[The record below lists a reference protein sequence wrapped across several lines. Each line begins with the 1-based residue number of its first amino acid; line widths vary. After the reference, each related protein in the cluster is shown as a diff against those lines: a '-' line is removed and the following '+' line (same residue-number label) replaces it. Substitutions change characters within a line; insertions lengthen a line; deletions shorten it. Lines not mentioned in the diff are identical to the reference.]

1 MFGLGGFAV
10 LVVIGLIV
18 FILSCCFAA
27 ARFNRTG
34 D

>member
-1 MFGLGGFAV
+1 MFGLGGFVA
-10 LVVIGLIV
+10 LVVVGIIV

-27 ARFNRTG
+27 ARFNRIG